1 MRDTRGFTLVELL
14 VAITVLSVGIL
25 ALAASSGSI
34 TRSLT
39 GSRNA
44 TAAAQL
50 AARRVDML
58 RAAAASTRPRCASPS
73 FAGSAAAVLTG
84 VVTETWTVP
93 TTGQLRDVRV
103 IVSYPRGG
111 GKTAVDTVASL
122 IAC

>member
-58 RAAAASTRPRCASPS
+58 RAAAASTRPRCAAPS